1 MKKMAKARLESVR
14 SWRRFAVRLTALER
28 DPTDWAEN
36 VWLRGIAEVSLIFV
50 FKFRAVSL
58 KFRRITT
65 HPPQRVEIKIVK
77 CEKTWPGAAIW
88 GLLHPTTQ
96 IRHPIAGLTGEG

>member
-1 MKKMAKARLESVR
+1 ML
-14 SWRRFAVRLTALER
+14 
-28 DPTDWAEN
+28 D
-36 VWLRGIAEVSLIFV
+36 GIAEVRLIFA

-58 KFRRITT
+58 KFRRITAYPSQ
-65 HPPQRVEIKIVK
+65 HVDIKIAK